1 MGIQD
6 VCTPQIMW
14 VEEQR
19 AHVGTI
25 YFCLFHI
32 QMVLPYGPQG
42 QPGTRAHQEQTPN
55 INLPLPEQSTA
66 LDKNQLYDL
75 RYPSLHRDAPCRQ
88 KSLTV
93 SPTHPPASTTNP
105 FWKHKMQ
112 QFLPLPDLHF
122 PPGGLGRKSRR
133 S

>member
-32 QMVLPYGPQG
+32 QMVPPYGPQG
-42 QPGTRAHQEQTPN
+42 QPGTRAHWVMTDRAHQYCVAVTLV
-55 INLPLPEQSTA
+55 LP
-66 LDKNQLYDL
+66 
-75 RYPSLHRDAPCRQ
+75 R
-88 KSLTV
+88 
-93 SPTHPPASTTNP
+93 
-105 FWKHKMQ
+105 
-112 QFLPLPDLHF
+112 
-122 PPGGLGRKSRR
+122 
-133 S
+133 